1 MRIQVYRLGIIN
13 NKKNKYMEALNLEVK
28 REVRNGRTQVGGIIA
43 YYEQQ
48 IDVESGKMDILHVS
62 FLKSDTKA
70 VPLADGTTA
79 NEDQEIPL
87 HVDIEYSANT
97 FRCQIL
103 EQEGVSEYWDIFWQ
117 IFNQLKAE

>member
-1 MRIQVYRLGIIN
+1 
-13 NKKNKYMEALNLEVK
+13 MEALNLEVK

-62 FLKSDTKA
+62 FLKSETKA

>member
-1 MRIQVYRLGIIN
+1 
-13 NKKNKYMEALNLEVK
+13 MEALNLEIK
-28 REVRNGRTQVGGIIA
+28 REVKNGCARVGDVIA

-48 IDVESGKMDILHVS
+48 VDTETGKMDFLRVS
-62 FLKSDTKA
+62 FLKNETKI

-117 IFNQLKAE
+117 IFNQLKTAE